1 MIENDVRINHQN
13 RLNDNLNNKQKSKIE
28 QIAPFDV
35 VDPTRVTKTTKDNQ
49 SNQTGQNNLNFNF
62 DSVYEKFIQALKNSP
77 VLSENGKKILL
88 NKQFINNN
96 IKSDPVLKNLFEN
109 FIRNITMDQ
118 KEIFNFLKFQQS
130 TYTNYNGN
138 FFNELRNILNKNS
151 NNDDFK
157 LVLRN
162 FLKSY
167 DCFVSVDKTYNS
179 INSALNNINTNLPQV
194 LKEPFNELIDKMISD
209 NLTNSLD
216 LNLHLLKNEI
226 LPFVGRYISKM
237 NDFGPVRDYV
247 SVLMHNIVRLET
259 GSKES
264 FSNDLDNLIEF
275 LKYNLN
281 MSEEKL
287 KNIKLSLINSY
298 EFTTNT
304 KNDSIDSFFK
314 LIETGIKDSSNVLN
328 KGTMEEMENSLLF
341 NQNVQIPLTHMF
353 LPLNFNGMFMFSEL
367 WISKHYESSDDKN
380 DKNDKKIK
388 LTECYKIFITFEIQH
403 LGYFETILNY
413 KNSNIA
419 LDIFVPNFF
428 KSSIDKIKKDI
439 TTILNNNN
447 LSTTNINI
455 YESIN
460 KRKFNEVFSNLSE
473 RKSGVDVVI

>member
-13 RLNDNLNNKQKSKIE
+13 RLNDNLNKQKSKIE
-28 QIAPFDV
+28 QVTPFDV

-49 SNQTGQNNLNFNF
+49 SNQTSQNNLNFNF
-62 DSVYEKFIQALKNSP
+62 DSVYEKFVQALKNSP

-88 NKQFINNN
+88 NKQFINHN
-96 IKSDPVLKNLFEN
+96 IKSDPVLNTLFEN
-109 FIRNITMDQ
+109 FIKNITMNQ
-118 KEIFNFLKFQQS
+118 TEIFNFLKFQQT
-130 TYTNYNGN
+130 TYTNYSGN
-138 FFNELRNILNKNS
+138 FFNELRNLLNKNS

-179 INSALNNINTNLPQV
+179 INSALNNIKLNLPQI
-194 LKEPFNELIDKMISD
+194 LKEPFNELINKMISD

-216 LNLHLLKNEI
+216 LNLSLLKNEI

-247 SVLMHNIVRLET
+247 SVLMHNIVRLES

-264 FSNDLDNLIEF
+264 FSNDLDNLMEH

-281 MSEEKL
+281 VSEEKL
-287 KNIKLSLINSY
+287 QSIKLSLINSY
-298 EFTTNT
+298 EFTTTT
-304 KNDSIDSFFK
+304 KNDSIDSFLK
-314 LIETGIKDSSNVLN
+314 LIETGIKDSTNVLN
-328 KGTMEEMENSLLF
+328 KGTMEDIEHSLLF

-380 DKNDKKIK
+380 DKKNKLK
-388 LTECYKIFITFEIQH
+388 LTESYKIFITFEIQN

-413 KNSNIA
+413 KNSNIS
-419 LDIFVPNFF
+419 LDIYVPNSF
-428 KSSIDKIKKDI
+428 SNSIDKIKKEI
-439 TTILNNNN
+439 TTILNKNN
-447 LSTTNINI
+447 LLTTNINI